1 MPIRGLKEARQR
13 TREVFKLVGE
23 KASRTMVEVLIA
35 GRSYTLMLTPID
47 SSTLVNSAFIDV
59 RTRKNGVSGRFGFTA
74 AYAAAVHGM
83 PGTLKGQPR
92 GDFGRTGN
100 QSDVGPQMPRSFG
113 GGTGNGNYW
122 DPDAEPEFVRKGF
135 EDNRR
140 QLDAVVQRGMKI

>member
-13 TREVFKLVGE
+13 TREAFGTIGK
-23 KASRTMVEVLIA
+23 KASRTMVEILIA

-47 SSTLVNSAFIDV
+47 TSNLVNSAFIDV

-92 GDFGRTGN
+92 PD
-100 QSDVGPQMPRSFG
+100 
-113 GGTGNGNYW
+113 GNGNYW

>member
-1 MPIRGLKEARQR
+1 MPARGLKEARQR
-13 TREVFKLVGE
+13 TREAFKLIGE

-47 SSTLVNSAFIDV
+47 TSNLVNSAFIDV

-74 AYAAAVHGM
+74 NYAAEVHGM
-83 PGTLKGQPR
+83 SGAGKGRPR
-92 GDFGRTGN
+92 AN
-100 QSDVGPQMPRSFG
+100 
-113 GGTGNGNYW
+113 GNGNYW

>member
-13 TREVFKLVGE
+13 TREAFGTIGK
-23 KASRTMVEVLIA
+23 KASRTMVEILIA

-92 GDFGRTGN
+92 PD
-100 QSDVGPQMPRSFG
+100 
-113 GGTGNGNYW
+113 GNGNYW

>member
-1 MPIRGLKEARQR
+1 MPARGLKEARQR

-47 SSTLVNSAFIDV
+47 TSNLVNSAFIDV

-92 GDFGRTGN
+92 PD
-100 QSDVGPQMPRSFG
+100 
-113 GGTGNGNYW
+113 GNGNYW